1 MPSPS
6 VLSFDDLLAPL
17 PGDNP
22 AGDSVPFA
30 LREKLEAA
38 RKEVDPSAF
47 ADDDP
52 ARPSEP
58 VKADWPGILRLTQ
71 EALQATSKD
80 LLLAARLTE
89 ALVKQH
95 GFSGLVDGLCLLR
108 RLLDECWDRVLPS
121 IEDGDLEVRAAPF
134 FWLDDPDRGAR
145 FPNTLRGIPLLP
157 GTDGPLT
164 WFDWRKTLEPKQEG
178 LREQFDKAVA
188 AAPRE
193 FCQNLVE
200 DLERGVAELMA
211 LVGVLNARLG
221 QAAPGMTKIH
231 AALTDC
237 LKLAQQV
244 LQRKGPAPVADAG
257 APADGEEPAGE
268 GAPRAARA
276 LTTRADVYQR
286 LTEAADVLAQ
296 LEPHSPVPY
305 LIRKAVEFGSLPFP
319 QLMRAL
325 IREEQVIAEMNREL
339 GIKEPP
345 PDG

>member
-6 VLSFDDLLAPL
+6 VLSFDELLAPL

-30 LREKLEAA
+30 LREKLENA
-38 RKEVDPSAF
+38 RKEVDPSTF
-47 ADDDP
+47 AADDP
-52 ARPSEP
+52 ARPAEP
-58 VKADWPGILRLTQ
+58 VWADWAGIVRLTQ
-71 EALQATSKD
+71 EALRTTSKD

-95 GFSGLVDGLCLLR
+95 GFVGLADGLCLLR
-108 RLLDECWDRVLPS
+108 RLLDECWDRVHPT

-145 FPNTLRGIPLLP
+145 FPNTLRGAALLP
-157 GTDGPLT
+157 GPDGPLS
-164 WFDWRKTLEPKQEG
+164 WFDWRKSLDPKQDA
-178 LREQFDKAVA
+178 LRAQFDKAVVA
-188 AAPRE
+188 ASRE
-193 FCQNLVE
+193 LCQTLVE
-200 DLERGVAELMA
+200 DLERGVRELA
-211 LVGVLNARLG
+211 GLVGVLNARLG
-221 QAAPGMTKIH
+221 QVAPGMTRVH
-231 AALTDC
+231 AALTEC
-237 LKLAQQV
+237 LSLAQQV
-244 LQRKGPAPVADAG
+244 LQRKGPAPLAESE
-257 APADGEEPAGE
+257 APEEGEEAAADGARRP
-268 GAPRAARA
+268 ARA

-325 IREEQVIAEMNREL
+325 IREEQVITEMNREL